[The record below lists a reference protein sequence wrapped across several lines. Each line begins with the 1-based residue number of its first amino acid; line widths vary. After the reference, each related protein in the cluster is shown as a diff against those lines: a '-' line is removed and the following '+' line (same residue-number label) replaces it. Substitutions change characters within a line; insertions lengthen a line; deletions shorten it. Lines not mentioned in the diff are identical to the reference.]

1 MFDAR
6 FGTKE
11 PVTFREYDESYKYT
25 DLTVTA
31 RITGTAVVSDYDK
44 ERYKS
49 GDEVIAAV
57 RENATELLQKSL
69 DLMPVGK
76 SIVNSDKSAVAE
88 LFAKE
93 LEAIGI
99 TAEVQFR
106 FIALLPESEELLN
119 NMAEIE
125 KIAKADPDRPYGV
138 FPGDE
143 DTREP
148 GTFRVNYEPVGTD
161 IGFSSA
167 KRYYAPGENVE
178 VVYNGILSDSKCFF
192 FADAAGYS
200 VQYEDSYTAKVT
212 FLMPAHDVD
221 VLVYM
226 KQMRFGLF
234 WNDQG
239 QK

>member
-49 GDEVIAAV
+49 DDEVIAAV

-99 TAEVQFR
+99 TAEGQFR
-106 FIALLPESEELLN
+106 FIALLPESEETQIVKNFQEITSLLEQTSAFHQRKDT
-119 NMAEIE
+119 MPPE
-125 KIAKADPDRPYGV
+125 KTSR
-138 FPGDE
+138 
-143 DTREP
+143 
-148 GTFRVNYEPVGTD
+148 
-161 IGFSSA
+161 
-167 KRYYAPGENVE
+167 
-178 VVYNGILSDSKCFF
+178 LSTME
-192 FADAAGYS
+192 Y
-200 VQYEDSYTAKVT
+200 
-212 FLMPAHDVD
+212 
-221 VLVYM
+221 
-226 KQMRFGLF
+226 
-234 WNDQG
+234 
-239 QK
+239 

>member
-6 FGTKE
+6 FGTQK

-31 RITGTAVVSDYDK
+31 RISGTAVVEDYDK

-49 GDEVIAAV
+49 DDEVIEAV
-57 RENATELLQKSL
+57 RSNATELLQKSL

-88 LFAKE
+88 LFAAE
-93 LEAIGI
+93 LAKIGI
-99 TAEVQFR
+99 TSTVQFR
-106 FIALLPESEELLN
+106 FIALLPESAELLD

-125 KIAKADPDRPYGV
+125 KISKANPDRPYGV
-138 FPGDE
+138 LPGENDV
-143 DTREP
+143 REP
-148 GTFRVNYEPVGTD
+148 GTFRVNYDPLGTD

-178 VVYNGILSDSKCFF
+178 VIYNGILSDAKCFF
-192 FADAAGYS
+192 FANAAGYN
-200 VQYEDSYTAKVT
+200 VQYEGSYTAKVT
-212 FLMPAHDVD
+212 FVMPAHDVD
-221 VLVYM
+221 VLVYI

-234 WNDQG
+234 WNG
-239 QK
+239 ESS